1 MIKMGEEQKFKLYK
15 LTTKDEKILIKA
27 KNREEAFAK
36 FFKDILKGKIPLGNI
51 GQIVT
56 LHDRKDEYPFR
67 TVPALYL
74 LGVIDREIAT
84 SNVSM
89 VLECSKIEAEIMLE
103 SCIAEDKWIIKAVES
118 I

>member
-1 MIKMGEEQKFKLYK
+1 VIGMGEEQKFKLYK

-36 FFKDILKGKIPLGNI
+36 FFKDILKGKILLGNI

-56 LHDRKDEYPFR
+56 LHDGKDEYPFR

-74 LGVIDREIAT
+74 LGAINREIAI
-84 SNVSM
+84 SNISM

-103 SCIAEDKWIIKAVES
+103 SCVAEDKWILKAIGSV
-118 I
+118 